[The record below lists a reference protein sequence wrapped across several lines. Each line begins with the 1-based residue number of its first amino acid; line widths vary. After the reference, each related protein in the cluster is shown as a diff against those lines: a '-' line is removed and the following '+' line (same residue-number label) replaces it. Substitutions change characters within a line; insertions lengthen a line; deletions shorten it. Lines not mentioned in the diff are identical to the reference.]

1 LDAIAFGKAVYF
13 YGEGHDEAWA
23 FAMALGRT

>member
-13 YGEGHDEAWA
+13 YGERHDEAWT
-23 FAMALGRT
+23 FAIALERT